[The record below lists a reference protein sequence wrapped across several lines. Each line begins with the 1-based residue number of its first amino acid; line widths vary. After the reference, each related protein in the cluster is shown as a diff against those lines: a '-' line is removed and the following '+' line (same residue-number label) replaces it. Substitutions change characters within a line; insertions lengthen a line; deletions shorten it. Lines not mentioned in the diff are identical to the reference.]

1 MTGITSILR
10 RGLKYFEDL
19 SISQEVTESFPKAV
33 NLSCNGKV
41 NIYIN

>member
-1 MTGITSILR
+1 MTGITSITR

-19 SISQEVTESFPKAV
+19 SISQVTESSPKAV
-33 NLSCNGKV
+33 NLSCNGNV